1 MAPPSLDRRG
11 FQSGML
17 AVFANLMDTVEERSM
32 VDSFAIADNLQDVL
46 RIDDDL
52 SNPQFNIALNPRDK
66 FRMLHKHQLY
76 DRIIREWERY
86 VLEQPTNPGPKDV
99 LWIPYYVADAHY
111 AMHQYKESLFLL
123 QCLDESDIEDPE
135 LEGGVM
141 CDKTKCLYM
150 LDRFQEALQF
160 IGRVKSELLNLNL
173 SDSDKYSLRG
183 HLAYI
188 SAQCQYELKEYQ
200 LAIDQYMEASEYF
213 ARVDQRDEP
222 LNEIS
227 RATCFYN
234 SGYCLYKLGDYDAAI
249 NEAEKSLQ
257 HYEQHNGSVNNK
269 CICYTFLGWCHLEKY
284 KYDKALTYFQTELD
298 LRLQFVPSE
307 KQDSDEDIKFA
318 RINIQLC
325 QNLLIRDMQE

>member
-1 MAPPSLDRRG
+1 
-11 FQSGML
+11 
-17 AVFANLMDTVEERSM
+17 MDTVEERSM
-32 VDSFAIADNLQDVL
+32 VDSFAIAENLQNVL
-46 RIDDDL
+46 RIEDDL
-52 SNPQFNIALNPRDK
+52 GNPQFNIALNPCDK

-76 DRIIREWERY
+76 DRIISEWERY
-86 VLEQPTNPGPKDV
+86 VQEQPQNPRPKDV
-99 LWIPYYVADAHY
+99 LWIPYYVADSHY

-123 QCLDESDIEDPE
+123 HCLDEGDIEDPE

-141 CDKTKCLYM
+141 CDKAKCLYM

-160 IGRVKSELLNLNL
+160 IERVKSEVSHLNL

-183 HLAYI
+183 ELAHI
-188 SAQCQYELKEYQ
+188 GAQCQYELKEYQ

-257 HYEQHNGSVNNK
+257 HYEQHHGSVNNK